1 MFNVTVSGGCQIG
14 DKRKYNQDNFY
25 LNGQFRKN
33 TRENNNLFLD
43 INTND
48 EIQIYAVCEGMGEDK
63 LGEIASSV
71 AVQTLA
77 KYHEEAFKL
86 CSKSTIQKCI
96 EEYIEDVNE
105 RLCDIRNNLNEK
117 YIGTTIALVAIY
129 GDCLYAY
136 NLGNTKIYFIS
147 SNEIIQMSK
156 DNKYK
161 KD

>member
-33 TRENNNLFLD
+33 IKENNNLFLD
-43 INTND
+43 ITTND
-48 EIQIYAVCEGMGEDK
+48 EIQIYAVCEGMGGDK

-86 CSKSTIQKCI
+86 CSKSTIQKCT
-96 EEYIEDVNE
+96 EE
-105 RLCDIRNNLNEK
+105 
-117 YIGTTIALVAIY
+117 
-129 GDCLYAY
+129 
-136 NLGNTKIYFIS
+136 
-147 SNEIIQMSK
+147 
-156 DNKYK
+156 
-161 KD
+161 

>member
-25 LNGQFRKN
+25 LNRQFRKN

-77 KYHEEAFKL
+77 K
-86 CSKSTIQKCI
+86 
-96 EEYIEDVNE
+96 
-105 RLCDIRNNLNEK
+105 
-117 YIGTTIALVAIY
+117 
-129 GDCLYAY
+129 
-136 NLGNTKIYFIS
+136 
-147 SNEIIQMSK
+147 
-156 DNKYK
+156 
-161 KD
+161 